1 MPGKENLADLFSKP
15 PCVRAW
21 AASKGLTPMQSKKP
35 CQQSEGTAVT
45 VNAVS
50 TRAQWRHESAAA
62 PRWWQGQMQRNRQ
75 ETRRAR
81 PCSRRSMQ
89 IRPVEQ
95 PLGEATLEHTVM
107 PPKDKVELS
116 PELARAAIP
125 LTSLAC
131 EAEPP
136 KTLIP
141 LPKKGDLT
149 TGCRRAI

>member
-1 MPGKENLADLFSKP
+1 
-15 PCVRAW
+15 
-21 AASKGLTPMQSKKP
+21 
-35 CQQSEGTAVT
+35 
-45 VNAVS
+45 
-50 TRAQWRHESAAA
+50 
-62 PRWWQGQMQRNRQ
+62 MQRNRQ
-75 ETRRAR
+75 ETRCAR

-136 KTLIP
+136 KTLITLPNKGELTPVP
-141 LPKKGDLT
+141 LEADVPDNTSRPGTQGAGSNSSK
-149 TGCRRAI
+149 RA